1 MKIRMAIAA
10 FLTCCA
16 LPMVAQLP
24 SVPGSVPGDPVHA
37 PHPQVVSLMVSSDTV
52 SDLHLRPNFVTTIR
66 MPEAVRDVIVGSP
79 TLFLAEHSERD
90 PELVTVKPITEQDS
104 VSNLFIAT
112 QSGQQVS
119 LRLISAAKEAGPDT
133 GLVDFVLLYRHRRE
147 FLIPS
152 DDDVDEVSSTP
163 QKPRVSP
170 LDTIFETQQR
180 IASPAWDTPRGIN
193 TKPKIAAAV
202 GTVVP
207 DQTSMIVAFSVL
219 NQGDRWIELLPP
231 QVELRN
237 PGDQAGGRKKKKKKS
252 DLLDDQLPVSDYRFA
267 ARRLA
272 PGARADGVVRFER
285 PAFKQQAEQLALQLT
300 TSDAVDHPLIAPLP
314 FTVPPSN
321 LADQETSHERAQ

>member
-1 MKIRMAIAA
+1 MKIRISIAA

-16 LPMVAQLP
+16 LPLVAQLP
-24 SVPGSVPGDPVHA
+24 NVPGSAPGETAHMPQ
-37 PHPQVVSLMVSSDTV
+37 PQVVRMIVSADTV
-52 SDLHLRPNFVTTIR
+52 SDLHLKPNFVTTIR

-104 VSNLFIAT
+104 ISNLFIAT

-119 LRLISAAKEAGPDT
+119 LRLISASKEAGPDA
-133 GLVDFVLLYRHRRE
+133 GLVDFVLLYRQRRE

-152 DDDVDEVSSTP
+152 DDDGDEVITTP
-163 QKPRVSP
+163 QKPRLSP
-170 LDTIFETQQR
+170 LETVFETQQHV
-180 IASPAWDTPRGIN
+180 ASPRWDAPRGID

-207 DQTSMIVAFSVL
+207 DQRSMIVAFSVL
-219 NQGDRWIELLPP
+219 NQGDRWIELQPP
-231 QVELRN
+231 QIELRN
-237 PGDQAGGRKKKKKKS
+237 PGEQGARHKKKKKKS
-252 DLLDDQLPVSDYRFA
+252 DLLDDQLPVSDYRFT
-267 ARRLA
+267 ARKLA

-300 TSDAVDHPLIAPLP
+300 TSDAVDHPLISTLP
-314 FTVPPSN
+314 FTVPPN
-321 LADQETSHERAQ
+321 RLAEQEISHEHDQ